1 MALSDHPEL
10 KKSLT
15 PPLIIHTA
23 ATPMPMPKS
32 AIFGDAAQGYESRRA
47 SGVSMDPVAY
57 ELKSPV
63 LVSPPPVDAQ
73 RVSVG
78 LAGLSVHPSA
88 PAGAAAAWCG
98 AGGTGLMFSLS
109 FPQPSARSSPHSPW
123 RASSSWNSRRSS
135 WNSIGRAP
143 SLKRRGQSSERRSL
157 LSGEGKE
164 SSEEGESSDEERS
177 SRAGSFNGS
186 LPHRME
192 SLETKGSFDL
202 QDTLQVPS
210 LYRTSSMHSSRTSAS
225 EHQDCNGKTSPGLLL
240 HQLHLD
246 DPQQDCDDCD
256 DEGNM
261 VRKCQALVLGFFS
274 LSKRCLYLSQE
285 CISGCEAM
293 ACCRDEVSQSPPDQ
307 TESHPEEHQKVSGL
321 WMPSEMGLASY

>member
-32 AIFGDAAQGYESRRA
+32 AVFGDAAQGYESRRA
-47 SGVSMDPVAY
+47 SGVSMDPAAAH

-63 LVSPPPVDAQ
+63 LVSPPPADVQ
-73 RVSVG
+73 RVRG
-78 LAGLSVHPSA
+78 ATHPSSR
-88 PAGAAAAWCG
+88 PRRPG
-98 AGGTGLMFSLS
+98 AGGTDLMRSLSLS
-109 FPQPSARSSPHSPW
+109 FPQPSTRSSPHSPW

-143 SLKRRGQSSERRSL
+143 SLKRRGQSGERRSL

-164 SSEEGESSDEERS
+164 SSEEGDSSDEEHS

-210 LYRTSSMHSSRTSAS
+210 LYRTSSMHSTRTSVS
-225 EHQDCNGKTSPGLLL
+225 EHQDCNGRTSPGLLL
-240 HQLHLD
+240 HQLRLD
-246 DPQQDCDDCD
+246 EPHQDGDDGD
-256 DEGNM
+256 DEGSM
-261 VRKCQALVLGFFS
+261 VRKCHVLILGFMTCQNKACHCLRGAQVSAKDIRSHHHHETRQESPRTS
-274 LSKRCLYLSQE
+274 LG
-285 CISGCEAM
+285 SGC
-293 ACCRDEVSQSPPDQ
+293 SQKWDWYLGITCSIRWLMME
-307 TESHPEEHQKVSGL
+307 T
-321 WMPSEMGLASY
+321 

>member
-32 AIFGDAAQGYESRRA
+32 AVFGDAAQGHESRRA
-47 SGVSMDPVAY
+47 SGVSVDPVAAY

-63 LVSPPPVDAQ
+63 LASPPPADVQCVRGAV
-73 RVSVG
+73 R
-78 LAGLSVHPSA
+78 PSSR
-88 PAGAAAAWCG
+88 PRRPG
-98 AGGTGLMFSLS
+98 AGDTGLMRSLSLS
-109 FPQPSARSSPHSPW
+109 FPQPSTRSSPHSPW

-143 SLKRRGQSSERRSL
+143 SLKRRGQSGERRSL

-164 SSEEGESSDEERS
+164 SSEEEDSSDEEHS

-210 LYRTSSMHSSRTSAS
+210 LYRTSSMHSTRTSAS
-225 EHQDCNGKTSPGLLL
+225 EHQDCNGRTSPGLLL

-246 DPQQDCDDCD
+246 EPHQDGDDGD

-261 VRKCQALVLGFFS
+261 VRKCHVLILGFLTCPRQGDKS
-274 LSKRCLYLSQE
+274 SK
-285 CISGCEAM
+285 A
-293 ACCRDEVSQSPPDQ
+293 
-307 TESHPEEHQKVSGL
+307 
-321 WMPSEMGLASY
+321 

>member
-1 MALSDHPEL
+1 MTPKTRLCLPVMALSDHPEL

-32 AIFGDAAQGYESRRA
+32 AMFGDAAQGYESRRA
-47 SGVSMDPVAY
+47 SGVSMDPTAY

-63 LVSPPPVDAQ
+63 LTSPPPADAQ

-78 LAGLSVHPSA
+78 FTGLSVHASA
-88 PAGAAAAWCG
+88 PAGTAAARHG
-98 AGGTGLMFSLS
+98 AGGTGLMLSLS

-123 RASSSWNSRRSS
+123 SAGSSWNSRRSS

-143 SLKRRGQSSERRSL
+143 SLKRRGQSGERRSL

-164 SSEEGESSDEERS
+164 SSEEGESSDEEHS

-210 LYRTSSMHSSRTSAS
+210 LYRTSSMHSSRTTAS

-246 DPQQDCDDCD
+246 DPRQDCDDD

-261 VRKCQALVLGFFS
+261 VRKRQALIWGFFPCQSDACACPWRAEVGGKRWPVAGSS
-274 LSKRCLYLSQE
+274 LTTR
-285 CISGCEAM
+285 
-293 ACCRDEVSQSPPDQ
+293 PD
-307 TESHPEEHQKVSGL
+307 
-321 WMPSEMGLASY
+321 

>member
-32 AIFGDAAQGYESRRA
+32 AMFGDAAQGYESRRA
-47 SGVSMDPVAY
+47 SGVSMDPAAY

-63 LVSPPPVDAQ
+63 LSSSPPANAQ
-73 RVSVG
+73 CMSVG
-78 LAGLSVHPSA
+78 LAGLSIHRSA
-88 PAGAAAAWCG
+88 PADAESAQRG
-98 AGGTGLMFSLS
+98 AGSTGLTLSLS
-109 FPQPSARSSPHSPW
+109 FPQPSTRSSPHSPW
-123 RASSSWNSRRSS
+123 RTSSSWNSRRSS

-143 SLKRRGQSSERRSL
+143 SLKRRGQSGERRSL

-164 SSEEGESSDEERS
+164 SSEEGESSDEEHS

-210 LYRTSSMHSSRTSAS
+210 LYRTSSMHSSRTSTS

-246 DPQQDCDDCD
+246 DPRQDCDDCD

-261 VRKCQALVLGFFS
+261 VRKCQEFI
-274 LSKRCLYLSQE
+274 LSFLACQSNAFTCLRRTRVTVKQWPVF
-285 CISGCEAM
+285 G
-293 ACCRDEVSQSPPDQ
+293 D
-307 TESHPEEHQKVSGL
+307 
-321 WMPSEMGLASY
+321 

>member
-1 MALSDHPEL
+1 MALSEHPEL

-32 AIFGDAAQGYESRRA
+32 AVFGDAPQGHESRRA
-47 SGVSMDPVAY
+47 SGVSVDPVGAY

-63 LVSPPPVDAQ
+63 LASPPRADVQ
-73 RVSVG
+73 RVRGAVH
-78 LAGLSVHPSA
+78 LSGRP
-88 PAGAAAAWCG
+88 G
-98 AGGTGLMFSLS
+98 AGGGTDLTRSLSLS

-143 SLKRRGQSSERRSL
+143 SLKRRGQSGERRSL
-157 LSGEGKE
+157 LSGEGQE
-164 SSEEGESSDEERS
+164 SSEEGDSSDEEHS

-186 LPHRME
+186 LPQRME

-210 LYRTSSMHSSRTSAS
+210 LYRTSSMHSTRTSVS
-225 EHQDCNGKTSPGLLL
+225 EHQDCNGRTSPGLLL

-246 DPQQDCDDCD
+246 EPHQDGDDGD
-256 DEGNM
+256 DEGSM
-261 VRKCQALVLGFFS
+261 VRKCHVLILGFVTCQN
-274 LSKRCLYLSQE
+274 KACHCLRSEQVGAKG
-285 CISGCEAM
+285 IRSHHHH
-293 ACCRDEVSQSPPDQ
+293 Q
-307 TESHPEEHQKVSGL
+307 TRVTQKVSR
-321 WMPSEMGLASY
+321 

>member
-1 MALSDHPEL
+1 MPKTRLCLPVMALSEQPEL

-32 AIFGDAAQGYESRRA
+32 AVFGDAAQGFESRRA
-47 SGVSMDPVAY
+47 SGVSTDPAAAY

-63 LVSPPPVDAQ
+63 LSSPPPADVQCVRGAV
-73 RVSVG
+73 R
-78 LAGLSVHPSA
+78 PSIR
-88 PAGAAAAWCG
+88 PG
-98 AGGTGLMFSLS
+98 AGGTDLMRSLSLS
-109 FPQPSARSSPHSPW
+109 FPQPSTRSSPHSPW

-164 SSEEGESSDEERS
+164 SSEEGDSSDEEHS

-210 LYRTSSMHSSRTSAS
+210 LYRTSSMHSTRTSVS
-225 EHQDCNGKTSPGLLL
+225 EHQDCNGRTSSGLLL
-240 HQLHLD
+240 HQLQLD
-246 DPQQDCDDCD
+246 EPIQDADDGD

-261 VRKCQALVLGFFS
+261 VRKCHVPIWGFMTCQN
-274 LSKRCLYLSQE
+274 K
-285 CISGCEAM
+285 
-293 ACCRDEVSQSPPDQ
+293 ACHHLRSAQVGAKGIRSHHHHQ
-307 TESHPEEHQKVSGL
+307 TRVTQKVSRQ
-321 WMPSEMGLASY
+321 

>member
-1 MALSDHPEL
+1 MALSEPPEL

-23 ATPMPMPKS
+23 ATPMPLPR
-32 AIFGDAAQGYESRRA
+32 AVFGEAAQGCESRRA
-47 SGVSMDPVAY
+47 SGASADP

-63 LVSPPPVDAQ
+63 F
-73 RVSVG
+73 
-78 LAGLSVHPSA
+78 HPSA
-88 PAGAAAAWCG
+88 DVRGAVCPS
-98 AGGTGLMFSLS
+98 GTAVTRSLS
-109 FPQPSARSSPHSPW
+109 LSSPQPSARSSPHSPW
-123 RASSSWNSRRSS
+123 RAGSAWNSRRSS

-143 SLKRRGQSSERRSL
+143 SLKRRGQSGERRSL

-164 SSEEGESSDEERS
+164 SSEEGDSSDEERS

-210 LYRTSSMHSSRTSAS
+210 LYRSGSMNSTRTSVS
-225 EHQDCNGKTSPGLLL
+225 EHQDCNGRTSPGLLL

-246 DPQQDCDDCD
+246 EPHQEGDDGD

-261 VRKCQALVLGFFS
+261 VRQCQVFVWGFMTCQN
-274 LSKRCLYLSQE
+274 K
-285 CISGCEAM
+285 
-293 ACCRDEVSQSPPDQ
+293 ACHHLWSV
-307 TESHPEEHQKVSGL
+307 QKG
-321 WMPSEMGLASY
+321 

>member
-32 AIFGDAAQGYESRRA
+32 AVFGDAAQGHESRRA
-47 SGVSMDPVAY
+47 SGVSVDPVAAY

-63 LVSPPPVDAQ
+63 LASPPPADVQCVRGAV
-73 RVSVG
+73 R
-78 LAGLSVHPSA
+78 PSSR
-88 PAGAAAAWCG
+88 PRRPG
-98 AGGTGLMFSLS
+98 AGDTGLMRSLSLS
-109 FPQPSARSSPHSPW
+109 FPQPSTRSSPHSPW

-143 SLKRRGQSSERRSL
+143 SLKRRGQSGERRSL

-164 SSEEGESSDEERS
+164 SSEEGDSSDEEHS

-210 LYRTSSMHSSRTSAS
+210 LYRTSSMHSTRTSAS
-225 EHQDCNGKTSPGLLL
+225 EHQDCNGRTSPGLLL

-246 DPQQDCDDCD
+246 EPHQDGDDGD

-261 VRKCQALVLGFFS
+261 VRKCHVLILGFLTCQSKACPRLRSAQVGAKGIRSHHHHQTRPESPRRS
-274 LSKRCLYLSQE
+274 LG
-285 CISGCEAM
+285 SGCSQKWGWCPIKCYRA
-293 ACCRDEVSQSPPDQ
+293 VSDGS
-307 TESHPEEHQKVSGL
+307 
-321 WMPSEMGLASY
+321 

>member
-1 MALSDHPEL
+1 MTPKTHLCLPVMALSDHPEL

-32 AIFGDAAQGYESRRA
+32 AMFGDAAQGYESRRA
-47 SGVSMDPVAY
+47 SGVSMDPAAY

-63 LVSPPPVDAQ
+63 LVLPPPAHAW
-73 RVSVG
+73 RVSVW
-78 LAGLSVHPSA
+78 LVGLSVHPSA
-88 PAGAAAAWCG
+88 LAGAAAARRG
-98 AGGTGLMFSLS
+98 AGDTGLMLSLSLS
-109 FPQPSARSSPHSPW
+109 FLQPSTRSSPHSPW
-123 RASSSWNSRRSS
+123 SASSSWNSRRSS

-246 DPQQDCDDCD
+246 DPRQDCDDCD

-261 VRKCQALVLGFFS
+261 VRKC
-274 LSKRCLYLSQE
+274 
-285 CISGCEAM
+285 
-293 ACCRDEVSQSPPDQ
+293 
-307 TESHPEEHQKVSGL
+307 
-321 WMPSEMGLASY
+321 

>member
-1 MALSDHPEL
+1 MALGEHPEL

-32 AIFGDAAQGYESRRA
+32 AVFGDAPQGYESRRA
-47 SGVSMDPVAY
+47 SGVSVEPVATF

-63 LVSPPPVDAQ
+63 LASPPPAAAQ
-73 RVSVG
+73 RVRAAVC
-78 LAGLSVHPSA
+78 PSSR
-88 PAGAAAAWCG
+88 PG
-98 AGGTGLMFSLS
+98 AGGSDLMRSVS

-157 LSGEGKE
+157 LSGEGND
-164 SSEEGESSDEERS
+164 SSEEGDSSEEERS

-186 LPHRME
+186 LPQRME

-210 LYRTSSMHSSRTSAS
+210 LYRTSSVHSTRTSVS
-225 EHQDCNGKTSPGLLL
+225 EHQDCNGRTSPGLLL
-240 HQLHLD
+240 HQVHLD
-246 DPQQDCDDCD
+246 EPHQDGDDGD
-256 DEGNM
+256 DEGSM
-261 VRKCQALVLGFFS
+261 VRKWHVLVLGFLA
-274 LSKRCLYLSQE
+274 LSPWVQKGLGLS
-285 CISGCEAM
+285 IATR
-293 ACCRDEVSQSPPDQ
+293 AI
-307 TESHPEEHQKVSGL
+307 TQKVSRQ
-321 WMPSEMGLASY
+321 WMLSEMGLVSK

>member
-1 MALSDHPEL
+1 MEEKHILCSSSAHPRPGCVHAHSSGTLKPALCLPVVALSEHPEL

-32 AIFGDAAQGYESRRA
+32 AVFGDAAQGYESRRA
-47 SGVSMDPVAY
+47 SGVSMDPAAY

-63 LVSPPPVDAQ
+63 RASCASCGRPTNIRGAHVAALS
-73 RVSVG
+73 
-78 LAGLSVHPSA
+78 SVHP
-88 PAGAAAAWCG
+88 PAHAMRTAWQGRAAWPD
-98 AGGTGLMFSLS
+98 AIPV
-109 FPQPSARSSPHSPW
+109 PQPSARSSPHSPW
-123 RASSSWNSRRSS
+123 SAGSSWPSRRSS

-143 SLKRRGQSSERRSL
+143 SLKRRGQSGERRSL

-164 SSEEGESSDEERS
+164 SSEDGESSDEEHS
-177 SRAGSFNGS
+177 SRAGSVNGS

-192 SLETKGSFDL
+192 SLEAKGSFDL

-210 LYRTSSMHSSRTSAS
+210 LYRTGSVHSSRTSAS
-225 EHQDCNGKTSPGLLL
+225 EHQDCNGKTSPGLLV

-246 DPQQDCDDCD
+246 DPRPDCDDAD

-261 VRKCQALVLGFFS
+261 VRKC
-274 LSKRCLYLSQE
+274 
-285 CISGCEAM
+285 
-293 ACCRDEVSQSPPDQ
+293 
-307 TESHPEEHQKVSGL
+307 
-321 WMPSEMGLASY
+321 